1 MVSVICCHL
10 FGPADARGC
19 RGNQHAQAK
28 KLADLQTAIAEQT
41 DRVIAELEE
50 RHRKLGTIT
59 ISSIRAREE
68 ARLDQVLDSFYSTTQ
83 KLVNDFTSIVHE
95 DVKSQ

>member
-1 MVSVICCHL
+1 VHI
-10 FGPADARGC
+10 
-19 RGNQHAQAK
+19 AK

-41 DRVIAELEE
+41 DRVIAELEQ
-50 RHRKLGTIT
+50 RHAKLGTIT
-59 ISSIRAREE
+59 ISSIRSREE

-83 KLVNDFTSIVHE
+83 KLVDDFTSIVHE